1 MPFIRGRNNQD
12 PFDTP
17 EVRAAQIRV
26 VEEAVASGEIE
37 MNSEVEDYINARTNP
52 PNRRGG
58 NPNNPNA
65 GFREGGTRTKIPQD
79 CVEAAKSMNFIGTQE
94 KLDFLS
100 DCAAS
105 NADDTEITSSV
116 EETGTATGT
125 ATGAATGNSGKTK
138 REWSNKLLSNTTL
151 IIFLGLAAAGIY
163 LGYHRGLFK
172 SNNI

>member
-138 REWSNKLLSNTTL
+138 RDLSNKLLSNTTL

-163 LGYHRGLFK
+163 LAYNRGLFK